1 MRVLLA
7 IGVRK
12 GCLLGDNRSKPGTNA
27 TAVLGAP
34 GTWLDVICMADSHE
48 VGSPPCSV
56 RCRVFNLPLHFSV
69 RTSCQYNL
77 AQHNF
82 FWVPP
87 IAPSAAQG
95 TYLRSGPRA
104 PPHCSHISGAPQPL
118 SLCRAK
124 ISATRPDGRCRQFIE
139 LLRRHAHNTWRDKLT
154 ASTPCG

>member
-7 IGVRK
+7 IGIRE

-27 TAVLGAP
+27 TAVLGTP
-34 GTWLDVICMADSHE
+34 GNTWLDVICMADGHG
-48 VGSPPCSV
+48 VASPRCSA
-56 RCRVFNLPLHFSV
+56 RRRVFNLSLHFSA

-87 IAPSAAQG
+87 IAPSAARG
-95 TYLRSGPRA
+95 TYPRSSPRA
-104 PPHCSHISGAPQPL
+104 PPRSHISGAPQPL

-124 ISATRPDGRCRQFIE
+124 ISATRPDGTGRQFIKIFE
-139 LLRRHAHNTWRDKLT
+139 AARPQYLAGQVDGKNSMR
-154 ASTPCG
+154 